1 MSDILCVTSRA
12 LCADDFLGRIGRIA
26 AARPAGI
33 LLREK
38 DLPEGEYKALAQ
50 RVLRICERHRV
61 PCILHTFADAAAELG
76 AGALHVPL
84 PVLRE
89 MTAGQKGR
97 FTTLGAS
104 CHSVEDALEAQR
116 LGCTYITAGHIFDTD
131 CKKDLPGRGLEFLKA
146 VCESVS
152 IPVYAIGGIRV
163 ENIAAVRRAGAKGA
177 CVMSGLMQCADVE
190 NYLKSFGG
198 ENGV

>member
-38 DLPEGEYKALAQ
+38 DLPEGEYQALAEQ
-50 RVLRICERHRV
+50 VLQICGRHRV
-61 PCILHTFADAAAELG
+61 PCILHTFADAAIELR

-89 MTAGQKGR
+89 MTAAQKGR

-116 LGCTYITAGHIFDTD
+116 LGCTYLTAGHIFDTA
-131 CKKDLPGRGLEFLKA
+131 CKKGLPGRGLEFLKA

-152 IPVYAIGGIRV
+152 LPVYAIGGISA
-163 ENIAAVRRAGAKGA
+163 ENIAAVRRAGARGA
-177 CVMSGLMQCADVE
+177 CVMSALMECADVE
-190 NYLKSFGG
+190 ACLKGYG
-198 ENGV
+198 EGYEI